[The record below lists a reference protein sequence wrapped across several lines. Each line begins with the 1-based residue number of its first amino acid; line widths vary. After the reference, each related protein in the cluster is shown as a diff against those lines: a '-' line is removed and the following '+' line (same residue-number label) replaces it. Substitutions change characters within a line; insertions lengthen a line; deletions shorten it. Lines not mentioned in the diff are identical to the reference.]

1 LETPGLPLIA
11 SLAKVTSDSLLTV
24 TFSAPVYVISN
35 LTSLDE
41 RVFEIKVRPG
51 RDSRVED
58 IAIKG
63 WTVLSKKCMNAN
75 SFLILE
81 MTSTTIV
88 IQLRYLYPEKI
99 SQQNVRDELELRFLM
114 PEFILQEKTG

>member
-1 LETPGLPLIA
+1 METPGLPLIA

-41 RVFEIKVRPG
+41 RVFEIRVRPG

-58 IAIKG
+58 VDIKG
-63 WTVLSKKCMNAN
+63 WTVLSKKFFNAN
-75 SFLILE
+75 YFLILE
-81 MTSTTIV
+81 MTSTTMV

-99 SQQNVRDELELRFLM
+99 SQQNVRDELEFRFLM

>member
-1 LETPGLPLIA
+1 M
-11 SLAKVTSDSLLTV
+11 
-24 TFSAPVYVISN
+24 ISN

-63 WTVLSKKCMNAN
+63 LTVLSKKCLNAN
-75 SFLILE
+75 YFLILE
-81 MTSTTIV
+81 MSSTTMV

-99 SQQNVRDELELRFLM
+99 SQQNVRDELEFRFLM